1 MSRERSKLPT
11 VSIGERV
18 HRLLTVE
25 AYVAA
30 RGTKQ
35 NIEDAMSSIASAA
48 ILAYLEK
55 LEAEREATKPGNG
68 VHP

>member
-1 MSRERSKLPT
+1 MSREGSKLPT
-11 VSIGERV
+11 IPIGERV

-25 AYVAA
+25 AYRAV
-30 RGTKQ
+30 RGTKRD
-35 NIEDAMSSIASAA
+35 IEEAMSSIASAA

-55 LEAEREATKPGNG
+55 LEAERDEKKPGNG